1 MSGDDEKWDK
11 ARKAHDA
18 FLQLKAS
25 HEDCSWMV
33 APADKRP
40 RTMDDL
46 AESPPDDATEPSENP
61 DDAVLTPPGSPEPA
75 APAEQAAPASAP
87 QFPDAPWVK
96 TLA

>member
-1 MSGDDEKWDK
+1 MAGDDEKWAK
-11 ARKAHDA
+11 TRKAHDA

-46 AESPPDDATEPSENP
+46 AESPDDDATEPSENP
-61 DDAVLTPPGSPEPA
+61 DEAVHTPPESPEPE
-75 APAEQAAPASAP
+75 EQAAPASAP

>member
-1 MSGDDEKWDK
+1 MSGDDDKWDK

-61 DDAVLTPPGSPEPA
+61 DDSVLTPPGSPEP
-75 APAEQAAPASAP
+75 AAPASAP

>member
-1 MSGDDEKWDK
+1 MAGDEEKW
-11 ARKAHDA
+11 ARTRKAHDA

-25 HEDCSWMV
+25 HEDCSWMA

-61 DDAVLTPPGSPEPA
+61 DDSVLTPPGSPEPA
-75 APAEQAAPASAP
+75 APTKAR